1 MSALLMGQ
9 VWSHLF
15 QSRAEMDIVLA
26 LADHGHDD
34 GTHIHP
40 SVLYLAWKAV
50 LSERQVQRILRELE
64 ERGIIKPAAN
74 EQGGRGKTTEWEMH
88 LENAPPKPPF
98 QRGNPDCLIG
108 VTYQKKGDISADE
121 VISKS
126 EKGDISTQERVTFSG
141 VIQKKGDI
149 SSVKGD
155 ISAHKTGNDAS
166 THEELCN
173 PNHRTIIDQPSD
185 HEPSSSQE
193 KSADAP
199 QEGEWHLP
207 EHPLQAD
214 PADNGT
220 LTGEETPPPVAP
232 APSPAAKGK
241 RGRSKKPAT
250 EKPVIDPTTPKHKE
264 DSDAMKLALYLRK
277 RILDNYPN
285 ADVPKGGWDDKKVQ
299 AWATELDQMLRLDGQ
314 QGRDKVEAAH
324 VIDAMATD
332 TFWRG
337 RCFNAKYFRSHYDTF
352 NGIRLEKLTN
362 IRQDGG
368 KHGYTATR
376 RSGIGQAPR
385 GPNAYAN
392 DRNDIIPPCD

>member
-50 LSERQVQRILRELE
+50 LSERQVQRILRDLE
-64 ERGIIKPAAN
+64 DRSIIKPAAN
-74 EQGGRGKTTEWEMH
+74 ENGGRGKTTEWELH
-88 LENAPPKPPF
+88 LENAPAKPIF
-98 QRGNPDCLIG
+98 LRGHPECLLG
-108 VTYQKKGDISADE
+108 VSYQKKGDISENDA
-121 VISKS
+121 VSKS
-126 EKGDISTQERVTFSG
+126 KKGDISAQERVTFRG
-141 VIQKKGDI
+141 ANQKKGDI
-149 SSVKGD
+149 SSIKGD
-155 ISAHKTGNDAS
+155 ILAHKDGNDAS

-185 HEPSSSQE
+185 HEPSSSEE

-199 QEGEWHLP
+199 QVGEWHFP

-241 RGRSKKPAT
+241 RGQPKAAKSNATAKESKYA
-250 EKPVIDPTTPKHKE
+250 E
-264 DSDAMKLALYLRK
+264 DSIPVKLALFLRNQLHGYK
-277 RILDNYPN
+277 SDMRLPGDTWN
-285 ADVPKGGWDDKKVQ
+285 DKKIQ
-299 AWATELDQMLRLDGQ
+299 AWAVEMDYIVRLDG
-314 QGRDKVEAAH
+314 RDHELTARIIAAAIRDQFWQDIIHSPPKLRQHFDTLEAKLIVKAQ
-324 VIDAMATD
+324 MT
-332 TFWRG
+332 TCG
-337 RCFNAKYFRSHYDTF
+337 Q
-352 NGIRLEKLTN
+352 NGVNKS
-362 IRQDGG
+362 
-368 KHGYTATR
+368 GYTAMR
-376 RSGIGQAPR
+376 QSRIGQAPR
-385 GPNAYAN
+385 GPDAYAN